1 MQIIKQLPYDI
12 LNVIYNYDNTY
23 KIYYSNFVLY
33 DLKFTIYKI
42 KYFINDETKN
52 KLILYKNEIYIH
64 CDNLKNPHFVSTCIF
79 NNKFPI
85 FDSLD
90 SSDKIK
96 NYPEFELQ
104 IVSLENKINIIKFIE
119 NKYSNTF
126 HPFIEF
132 FSE

>member
-1 MQIIKQLPYDI
+1 MQIIKKLPYDI

-23 KIYYSNFVLY
+23 KIYFSNFVLQ

-42 KYFINDETKN
+42 KYYINNETKN

-64 CDNLKNPHFVSTCIF
+64 CDCLKNPNFVSTCIF
-79 NNKFPI
+79 NKNFPI

-90 SSDKIK
+90 SFEKIQ
-96 NYPEFELQ
+96 NHPEFKLQ
-104 IVSLENKINIIKFIE
+104 ILSLENKINVIQFIE

-126 HPFIEF
+126 HPFIEIF
-132 FSE
+132 